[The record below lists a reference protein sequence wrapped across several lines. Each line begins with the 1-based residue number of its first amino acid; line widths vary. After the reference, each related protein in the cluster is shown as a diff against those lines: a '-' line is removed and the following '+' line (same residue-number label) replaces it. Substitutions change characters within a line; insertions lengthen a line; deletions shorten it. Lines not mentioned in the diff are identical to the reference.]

1 MWHIGVAHD
10 GEERRGLIP
19 FLVDHLST
27 CLGLQD
33 TYSLDETVLYKN
45 NPQVSVSRV
54 LPCLPLPP
62 SLPTTLSSQINNECT
77 NIYLGQVLCVASK
90 SYPYILPTNITE
102 PTSAG
107 EEPVTSTVLP
117 TNVPT
122 TGPEPA
128 AITMTES
135 VWATVTSDAAGA
147 VSTAAASQVS

>member
-1 MWHIGVAHD
+1 MFGIARYLHVGRD
-10 GEERRGLIP
+10 CSSQEQPSGER
-19 FLVDHLST
+19 FLRST
-27 CLGLQD
+27 SSSSTTKL
-33 TYSLDETVLYKN
+33 T
-45 NPQVSVSRV
+45 
-54 LPCLPLPP
+54 
-62 SLPTTLSSQINNECT
+62 LPTTSSSQINNECT

-122 TGPEPA
+122 TGAEPA

-147 VSTAAASQVS
+147 VSTAAASQVSFCMPICRGSSHASDC